1 LYQKVPDWV
10 HQFLQGR
17 KLRMDLVALAD
28 WEEGGLK
35 VPKTKNVFLEHQK
48 SDMRKNVFHLQL

>member
-1 LYQKVPDWV
+1 
-10 HQFLQGR
+10 
-17 KLRMDLVALAD
+17 MDLVALAD

-48 SDMRKNVFHLQL
+48 SDMRKSVFHLQL

>member
-1 LYQKVPDWV
+1 
-10 HQFLQGR
+10 
-17 KLRMDLVALAD
+17 MDLVALAD

-35 VPKTKNVFLEHQK
+35 VPKTNNVFLEHQK